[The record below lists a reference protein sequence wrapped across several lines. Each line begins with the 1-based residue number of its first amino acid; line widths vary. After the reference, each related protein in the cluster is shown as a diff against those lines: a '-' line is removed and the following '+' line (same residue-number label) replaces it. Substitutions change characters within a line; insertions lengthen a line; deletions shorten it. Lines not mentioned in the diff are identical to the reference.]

1 MTISIRKQRIKMEQD
16 ILRLGELAR
25 EDEIYENSLRLRND
39 RDMLKKKLRFYKNFL
54 TELEKEKRE

>member
-54 TELEKEKRE
+54 NELEKEK